1 MANNRGLRLVNPDE
15 NHIGPPDSPPRLM
28 RGDAIPQRPPLI
40 PLPVIPE
47 DLKGMSV
54 EERMKYIR
62 FAIRVRDGTQQDK
75 TNFTN
80 FTKEMETKYKQI
92 GGRKPTHKKRRSIR
106 RKTMKKKDLKKKGS
120 TKYKRGTTHKKRRS
134 SRTNMK

>member
-1 MANNRGLRLVNPDE
+1 MANNRRLRLVNPDE
-15 NHIGPPDSPPRLM
+15 NPIGHPDSPPRLM
-28 RGDAIPQRPPLI
+28 IPQLI

-47 DLKGMSV
+47 DLQGLSV

>member
-1 MANNRGLRLVNPDE
+1 MANNRRLILVNPDE
-15 NHIGPPDSPPRLM
+15 NPIGPPHSPPRLM
-28 RGDAIPQRPPLI
+28 RRLEI

-47 DLKGMSV
+47 DLQGMSV